1 VIVEDK
7 KGWLVDNLKQEDFT
21 LLDNGTPQK
30 ISLFSTE
37 SVRPGGNSSAAGRVK
52 SEPPPNVFGNRVRH
66 TDEAPGSVTVL
77 LFDALNTC
85 FTDQAFARTQI
96 LAFLRQL
103 QPQDH
108 VAIYLLTKQLMVI
121 NEFTQ
126 DSKSLLQ
133 AIKRFQAFPSLLL
146 TNSSQAYVS
155 AADTG
160 LIDPKAAQQLANMIN
175 DMNGKLSD
183 LSDLNRVR
191 ITARAIEAIANH
203 VAGIPGRKNLVW
215 VSGSFPVSI
224 SFDSNENSPVDTQ
237 SQNFMPELE
246 RVARALNES
255 NMAVYPVDARGLL
268 IPSEFDSS
276 SAHPF
281 SATSPAIATG
291 VGQDEQVSMN
301 LLAERTGGHAFH
313 NTNDI
318 RGAIQRTLAESRFTY
333 LVGFYPEHG
342 SWNGQFHE
350 LKLSVKKRGLVL
362 RYRKGYFALPDPPD
376 GAAEAHYALQ
386 TALWSPVDATTLGIQ
401 AMIKAIDL
409 GARKLDLRVNVDA
422 SQLLLGEA
430 DGHRAGNI
438 HAIYLQLAPGDVVVA
453 ADPLTYKVDV
463 SEKDYQAIVGRGYEL
478 KAHL

>member
-1 VIVEDK
+1 
-7 KGWLVDNLKQEDFT
+7 
-21 LLDNGTPQK
+21 
-30 ISLFSTE
+30 
-37 SVRPGGNSSAAGRVK
+37 
-52 SEPPPNVFGNRVRH
+52 
-66 TDEAPGSVTVL
+66 
-77 LFDALNTC
+77 
-85 FTDQAFARTQI
+85 
-96 LAFLRQL
+96 
-103 QPQDH
+103 
-108 VAIYLLTKQLMVI
+108 M
-121 NEFTQ
+121 
-126 DSKSLLQ
+126 
-133 AIKRFQAFPSLLL
+133 

-160 LIDPKAAQQLANMIN
+160 LIDHKAAQQLANMIN

-183 LSDLNRVR
+183 LSDLNRVQ

-215 VSGSFPVSI
+215 VSGSFPVTI

-237 SQNFMPELE
+237 SQNFMTELE
-246 RVARALNES
+246 CVARALNES
-255 NMAVYPVDARGLL
+255 NLAVYPVDARGLL

-281 SATSPAIATG
+281 SSYSPAIATG

-318 RGAIQRTLAESRFTY
+318 RGAIQHTLAESRFTY

-422 SQLLLGEA
+422 SQLRLVEA
-430 DGHRAGNI
+430 EGHHKGNV
-438 HAIYLQLAPGDVVVA
+438 HAIYLQLGPGDVVVA
-453 ADPLTYKVDV
+453 ADPLTYAVDV
-463 SEKDYQAIVGRGYEL
+463 SEKDYQVIVDRGYEL
-478 KAHL
+478 KAPLVIRPTTRTLRVLVRDGASGALGSVTIPLARFLPPQTTTSSPSDGH